1 MTVAAVDPA
10 ASVRLGIIGCGR
22 VLSGPYRPV
31 LRRLLEARSAEV
43 TVACDV
49 QVERETYVREM
60 FGAKRFSTDYR
71 TVLEADDVDVVLVL
85 TPPAGH
91 AQLAI
96 EALAAGKHV
105 LVEKPVALD
114 LDDGKRVIAAARAS
128 RGHLVCAPFV
138 TLSPTYRAIRDVL
151 RAGRIGRILTARA
164 IYGWAGP
171 DWGPWFYQGRGGGPL
186 FDLGVYNLTTLTG
199 LMGPVLRV
207 AAMSGIA
214 VPHRTVG
221 GEVIEAEVD
230 DNFQLA
236 LDFGGGVF
244 AALTTGFTIQQLRTP
259 AVELYGSTGTV
270 QMLGA
275 DWQPAGYEVWE
286 NDLGAWTLYPE
297 SAPDWDYA
305 DGLGHLVAAIHSGV
319 QPDLSP
325 DLALHVLEIMLLALE
340 AGRDGRTRTLTT
352 TFESLDVDAAAGL

>member
-1 MTVAAVDPA
+1 MSGEAVTPA
-10 ASVRLGIIGCGR
+10 TVRLGIVGCGR

-31 LRRLLEARSAEV
+31 LRRLIEAGSAEV
-43 TVACDV
+43 VVAGDL
-49 QVERETYVREM
+49 QPERQTYVQET
-60 FGAKRFSTDYR
+60 FGARRFSTDYR
-71 TVLEADDVDVVLVL
+71 AVLEAEDVDVVLVL

-91 AQLAI
+91 AGLAI

-114 LDDGKRVIAAARAS
+114 VEDGKRVIAAARAN

-138 TLSPTYRAIRDVL
+138 SLSPTYRAIRDIV
-151 RAGRIGRILTARA
+151 RQGRIGRILTARA

-171 DWGPWFYQGRGGGPL
+171 DWGPWFYQGLGGGPM

-199 LMGPVLRV
+199 LMGPVYRV

-214 VPHRTVG
+214 VPQRVVDG
-221 GEVIEAEVD
+221 RVIDADVD
-230 DNFQLA
+230 DNFQVA
-236 LDFGGGVF
+236 LDFGAGVF

-275 DWQPAGYEVWE
+275 DWQPAGYEVWQ
-286 NDLGAWTLYPE
+286 NDIGAWTSYPE

-305 DGLGHLVAAIHSGV
+305 DGLGHLVAAIRAGV
-319 QPDLSP
+319 APELP
-325 DLALHVLEIMLLALE
+325 PELALHVLEIMLLAIE
-340 AGRDGRTRTLTT
+340 AGRDGRTRALTT
-352 TFESLDVDAAAGL
+352 TFAHPDGDPAGGV